1 VQTSLFFRILGFE
14 RSFFLLLIE
23 ILLFI
28 FLLHHFFKLGLHVY
42 LYFYFIFFIGF
53 TCPFIFLVHHFFI
66 GFSMGMLSYAF
77 FVHLVCFR
85 IFPFDDLFST
95 LIFPLH
101 ILSRVWVQI
110 NPVTMDMDDVDSS
123 IRESQDGG
131 GMVTFNF
138 CCSCVIV

>member
-1 VQTSLFFRILGFE
+1 M
-14 RSFFLLLIE
+14 
-23 ILLFI
+23 
-28 FLLHHFFKLGLHVY
+28 GL
-42 LYFYFIFFIGF
+42 
-53 TCPFIFLVHHFFI
+53 
-66 GFSMGMLSYAF
+66 LSYAF

-138 CCSCVIV
+138 YCSCVIVSYYVLFIRHKWNVGGAMMVKGRRGGS